1 LNAGRE
7 QRFRISDPARRPG
20 SRPLIKLRVVGSS
33 NDLENLILTS
43 RKQGRRGSHVV
54 QIDEKMF
61 RILEDVVRKRRAKQK
76 GEQPA
81 RRVSADSKL
90 APRDV
95 QRLLRAGKSVEQV
108 AKQAGVDVAWIERFL
123 GPVLDERAVA
133 IRDSQNARLE
143 KPRLGLSSLPLG
155 EAVARNLRA
164 RRVRISDDELK
175 AAWDAS
181 RSDSQPWVISLTFP
195 YRGREQRAVW
205 RFDPRT
211 GEVSAG
217 NRLGSDVG
225 WVADSR
231 RPAAPSTS
239 SRSRS
244 AARRPASKKPAA
256 KKAPARKSATKKS
269 AAKKST
275 AKKRRAAPKRKVAKK
290 TTAKR
295 RAPAKRRTPA
305 RRSAPKRRTTAK
317 RSAPKRRATPKRRPA
332 ARKAATKRRAPAK
345 RRTTARRASTRGRR

>member
-7 QRFRISDPARRPG
+7 QRIRFSDPTPRLG

-54 QIDEKMF
+54 PIDEKMF
-61 RILEDVVRKRRAKQK
+61 RTLEDVVRKRRAKQK

-81 RRVSADSKL
+81 RRVSAESKL

-164 RRVRISDDELK
+164 RRVRVSDDELK

-231 RPAAPSTS
+231 RPAAPSGS
-239 SRSRS
+239 LRSRP
-244 AARRPASKKPAA
+244 AAKRPAATKPAA
-256 KKAPARKSATKKS
+256 KRSPARKSA
-269 AAKKST
+269 

-290 TTAKR
+290 TTARR
-295 RAPAKRRTPA
+295 RAPAKRRATATRRTPA
-305 RRSAPKRRTTAK
+305 R

-332 ARKAATKRRAPAK
+332 ARKAAPKRRAPAK
-345 RRTTARRASTRGRR
+345 RRTTARRAPKRGRR

>member
-1 LNAGRE
+1 M
-7 QRFRISDPARRPG
+7 
-20 SRPLIKLRVVGSS
+20 IKLRVVGSS

-54 QIDEKMF
+54 PIDEKMF
-61 RILEDVVRKRRAKQK
+61 RTLEDVVRKRRAKQK

-95 QRLLRAGKSVEQV
+95 QRLLRAGKPVDQV

-155 EAVARNLRA
+155 EAVVRNLRA

-231 RPAAPSTS
+231 RSAAPPGSTRPRPAA
-239 SRSRS
+239 RK
-244 AARRPASKKPAA
+244 PATKKPSA
-256 KKAPARKSATKKS
+256 KKAPAKK
-269 AAKKST
+269 AA
-275 AKKRRAAPKRKVAKK
+275 AKKRRAAPKRRAASR

-295 RAPAKRRTPA
+295 RAPAKRRTTA
-305 RRSAPKRRTTAK
+305 KRSAPKRRTTAK
-317 RSAPKRRATPKRRPA
+317 RSAPKRRAAPKRRPS
-332 ARKAATKRRAPAK
+332 ARKAAPKRRAPAK
-345 RRTTARRASTRGRR
+345 RRTTARRASKRGRR

>member
-1 LNAGRE
+1 
-7 QRFRISDPARRPG
+7 
-20 SRPLIKLRVVGSS
+20 LIKLRVVGSS

-61 RILEDVVRKRRAKQK
+61 RILEDVVRKRRAKEK

-231 RPAAPSTS
+231 RPAAPSRS
-239 SRSRS
+239 SRPRP

-256 KKAPARKSATKKS
+256 KKAPARKSAAKKS
-269 AAKKST
+269 A
-275 AKKRRAAPKRKVAKK
+275 AKKRRAAPKRKVAKT

-295 RAPAKRRTPA
+295 RTPAKSRKPAKRRAPVRRRATA

-317 RSAPKRRATPKRRPA
+317 RSAPTRRAAPKRRPPS
-332 ARKAATKRRAPAK
+332 RKAATKRRSAAK
-345 RRTTARRASTRGRR
+345 RRTPARRASKRGRR

>member
-1 LNAGRE
+1 M
-7 QRFRISDPARRPG
+7 
-20 SRPLIKLRVVGSS
+20 IKLRVVGSS

-54 QIDEKMF
+54 PIDEKMF
-61 RILEDVVRKRRAKQK
+61 RTLEDVVRKRRAKQK

-95 QRLLRAGKSVEQV
+95 QRLLRAGKPVEQV

-195 YRGREQRAVW
+195 YRGKEQRAVW

-231 RPAAPSTS
+231 RPAAPSS
-239 SRSRS
+239 ASRP
-244 AARRPASKKPAA
+244 RPAAKRPAAKKTAA
-256 KKAPARKSATKKS
+256 KKAPARKSAAT
-269 AAKKST
+269 
-275 AKKRRAAPKRKVAKK
+275 KRRAAPKRKVAKK
-290 TTAKR
+290 TTAR
-295 RAPAKRRTPA
+295 RRTPA
-305 RRSAPKRRTTAK
+305 RRRTTTKRRTPA
-317 RSAPKRRATPKRRPA
+317 KRRATPKRRTTTKRA
-332 ARKAATKRRAPAK
+332 APKRRAPARKAAPKRRAPVK
-345 RRTTARRASTRGRR
+345 RRTTARRASKRGRR

>member
-1 LNAGRE
+1 MKRCSESSRTSSGSA
-7 QRFRISDPARRPG
+7 AR
-20 SRPLIKLRVVGSS
+20 S
-33 NDLENLILTS
+33 
-43 RKQGRRGSHVV
+43 
-54 QIDEKMF
+54 
-61 RILEDVVRKRRAKQK
+61 RRASS
-76 GEQPA
+76 
-81 RRVSADSKL
+81 RRRRRLSADSKL

-95 QRLLRAGKSVEQV
+95 QRLLRAGKPVEQV

-211 GEVSAG
+211 GEVSRREPARERC
-217 NRLGSDVG
+217 RLGG
-225 WVADSR
+225 GLATPGRR
-231 RPAAPSTS
+231 RPALRALGRPR
-239 SRSRS
+239 RSRQEEARTQE
-244 AARRPASKKPAA
+244 AA
-256 KKAPARKSATKKS
+256 ARKSTTKKS
-269 AAKKST
+269 SRHEAPRGAEAQGREKDDGETPGPGEAPHAREALGTEAA
-275 AKKRRAAPKRKVAKK
+275 
-290 TTAKR
+290 
-295 RAPAKRRTPA
+295 
-305 RRSAPKRRTTAK
+305 SA
-317 RSAPKRRATPKRRPA
+317 PKRRPA

-345 RRTTARRASTRGRR
+345 RRTTVRRASKRGRR